1 MTRFSQAIEDKVN
14 VEKHHRMMDHISS
27 EFGDEMLRTILL
39 LNARLMTLS
48 MDDLKSVVVS
58 VVARDDAKLTMKRD
72 STGIDLKI
80 GF

>member
-1 MTRFSQAIEDKVN
+1 MTTFTQRTGANE
-14 VEKHHRMMDHISS
+14 HLRMMEHISA

-72 STGIDLKI
+72 DSGVDLKI
-80 GF
+80 SL